1 MKDWTDKLVQ
11 LNACR
16 EAVEWAKGYPTLTT
30 AWAACDRADWMLWLA
45 GKVCRTLPQRKR
57 LVLAACA
64 CARTALRYVK
74 VGEKR
79 PRAAIR
85 TAERWA
91 HGDRSVSLQDVRSA
105 DADAAAA
112 GERAAAYAAYAAA
125 AAAATSAAY
134 TAYEVYA
141 AYAAAAAATSAAY
154 AATSAAYAATS
165 AAYAAARTKTLARM
179 AKIVRKHYP
188 APPRTR

>member
-1 MKDWTDKLVQ
+1 MEKHWTDKLMA
-11 LNACR
+11 LCACS
-16 EAVEWAKGYPTLTT
+16 EAIEWARNYPTLMA
-30 AWAACDRADWMLWLA
+30 AWEACERGDWMLWLA

-105 DADAAAA
+105 ADAAIAVY
-112 GERAAAYAAYAAA
+112 AAYAAYAVTSAA
-125 AAAATSAAY
+125 AAYDAAT
-134 TAYEVYA
+134 YA
-141 AYAAAAAATSAAY
+141 AYAVTSAAAAY
-154 AATSAAYAATS
+154 AV
-165 AAYAAARTKTLARM
+165 RTKTLARM

-188 APPRTR
+188 TPPRMR